1 MKLIKTKIMSEYMV
15 KLAIRISIFFIVFI
29 MYLYDKN
36 LILELLQ
43 QPLFS
48 SINFLHIL
56 WIIFMLMMLKHLFP
70 KEPFTMALLKSK
82 KKKFVP
88 VDNHSR
94 LELLEFI
101 QKQNIAAWRVMLIWL
116 LGNSVIGLL
125 HALNILNDAD
135 LFMLTVFYFLCDYI
149 CILF

>member
-1 MKLIKTKIMSEYMV
+1 MKLIKTKIMSAYMV
-15 KLAIRISIFFIVFI
+15 KLAIRITIFLAVFI
-29 MYLYDKN
+29 MYLYDKSL
-36 LILELLQ
+36 LITLLK

-56 WIIFMLMMLKHLFP
+56 WVGFMLMMLKHLFP

-82 KKKFVP
+82 KKKYIP

-101 QKQNIAAWRVMLIWL
+101 QKQNIAAWRVMLI
-116 LGNSVIGLL
+116 
-125 HALNILNDAD
+125 
-135 LFMLTVFYFLCDYI
+135 
-149 CILF
+149 

>member
-1 MKLIKTKIMSEYMV
+1 MKLA
-15 KLAIRISIFFIVFI
+15 LRITIFLTVFI

-36 LILELLQ
+36 LLVTLLH

-56 WIIFMLMMLKHLFP
+56 WFIFMGMMLKHLFP

-88 VDNHSR
+88 TFSFGITRIYTKTKYCCMESHVD
-94 LELLEFI
+94 L
-101 QKQNIAAWRVMLIWL
+101 
-116 LGNSVIGLL
+116 VIR
-125 HALNILNDAD
+125 
-135 LFMLTVFYFLCDYI
+135 
-149 CILF
+149 